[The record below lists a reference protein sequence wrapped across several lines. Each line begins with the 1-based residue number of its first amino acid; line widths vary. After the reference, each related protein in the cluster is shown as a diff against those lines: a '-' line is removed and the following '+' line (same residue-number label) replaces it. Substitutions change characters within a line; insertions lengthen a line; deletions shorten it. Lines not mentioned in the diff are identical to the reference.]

1 MTRPMSEVLRVIY
14 CRFELCSSVLQASD
28 DCLRYGD
35 IMKVEHAAA
44 EKMIAKWLE
53 KQSDNIASNVTAKR
67 ISFKKF
73 IQDTV
78 ENESMRTR

>member
-1 MTRPMSEVLRVIY
+1 MARPMSEVLRAIY
-14 CRFELCSSVLQASD
+14 CRLELCSSVLQASD

-35 IMKVEHAAA
+35 ITKSEHNCA

-78 ENESMRTR
+78 ENESLRTR